1 MNAKKQTKK
10 THTKNKNK
18 KQKSRH
24 EPKILGSDVLY
35 ESMPYQP
42 AQRYILNIV
51 SLLKHYSLPILGI
64 QWIFVN
70 RSKRFGS
77 PNSAQVSMYTLTI

>member
-1 MNAKKQTKK
+1 MNAKNKPKK

-18 KQKSRH
+18 KTKNRH
-24 EPKILGSDVLY
+24 EPKILGYDVLY

-42 AQRYILNIV
+42 AQRYLVHIV

-64 QWIFVN
+64 
-70 RSKRFGS
+70 K
-77 PNSAQVSMYTLTI
+77 